1 MVFVFLFVYLLVYL
15 FIYCHSHFMSFYFF
29 ITKCKCNNL
38 MCYFILSSG
47 MFIFATPGFII
58 ELSSFPAPHGL
69 GGELF
74 CRLMSTQY
82 FVFVFG
88 KVSVLKIVALA
99 LERWFSIVKPI
110 TYKLNFTKKR
120 IYLYIG
126 IIWLLSA
133 ITNGSKPLKAKLNES
148 SLRCTWSNI
157 AYPKQI
163 FIPSY
168 TTLTFFIPTA
178 ITWLSFFHVANVLK
192 NSPAEQNARFR
203 NTRRKLTR
211 MCALVAFL
219 LTMCW
224 LPNQVFYTLSAF
236 DVTRAET
243 PLHHFT
249 IVLAMSNSCVN
260 PWICCFTNRDYKM
273 AMERLLCS
281 LCIKRQSR
289 QRNISCSTVMSEM
302 EQSNRAVANV
312 ISFRYLNHGL
322 KEENENQL

>member
-1 MVFVFLFVYLLVYL
+1 MLINLINIFIYL
-15 FIYCHSHFMSFYFF
+15 F
-29 ITKCKCNNL
+29 
-38 MCYFILSSG
+38 FILFSG
-47 MFIFATPGFII
+47 IFIFATPGFII

-74 CRLMSTQY
+74 CRLISTQY

-88 KVSVLKIVALA
+88 KVSVLKIVTLA
-99 LERWFSIVKPI
+99 LERWFSIVRPI

-120 IYLYIG
+120 IYLYIA

-133 ITNGSKPLKAKLNES
+133 ITNGSKPLKAQLNES

-168 TTLTFFIPTA
+168 TTLTFFIPTI

-192 NSPAEQNARFR
+192 NSPAEQNAGFR
-203 NTRRKLTR
+203 STRRKLTR

-236 DVTRAET
+236 DITRAET

-260 PWICCFTNRDYKM
+260 PWVCCLTNRDYKM

-281 LCIKRQSR
+281 LCIKRQCR
-289 QRNISCSTVMSEM
+289 QKNISCSTVMSEM
-302 EQSNRAVANV
+302 EQSNAVLNV
-312 ISFRYLNHGL
+312 ISFRYLNSGL
-322 KEENENQL
+322 TGENEDQL